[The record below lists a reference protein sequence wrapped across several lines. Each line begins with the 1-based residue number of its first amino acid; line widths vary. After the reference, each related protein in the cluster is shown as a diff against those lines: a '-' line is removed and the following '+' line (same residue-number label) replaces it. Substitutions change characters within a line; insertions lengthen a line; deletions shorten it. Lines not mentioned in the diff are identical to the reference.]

1 MLNFPS
7 LDFLVVSET
16 TEWEFEKKIILY
28 PKVADNTDAETI
40 KQYDAGLLMHLDRSC
55 YKKAKAFVAQWFL
68 ASIFFANT
76 FILLWLCYFLSAY
89 ILTEICFQ

>member
-40 KQYDAGLLMHLDRSC
+40 
-55 YKKAKAFVAQWFL
+55 
-68 ASIFFANT
+68 
-76 FILLWLCYFLSAY
+76 
-89 ILTEICFQ
+89 

>member
-7 LDFLVVSET
+7 LDFLVVSKT
-16 TEWEFEKKIILY
+16 TEWEFQREKIILY

-76 FILLWLCYFLSAY
+76 FIKIIIVYFGFVIFSPS
-89 ILTEICFQ
+89 

>member
-16 TEWEFEKKIILY
+16 TEWEFEKKNFILY

-40 KQYDAGLLMHLDRSC
+40 
-55 YKKAKAFVAQWFL
+55 
-68 ASIFFANT
+68 
-76 FILLWLCYFLSAY
+76 
-89 ILTEICFQ
+89 